1 MHARA
6 HHHFALG
13 TPGACL
19 LPPQLSW
26 KITMYNIH
34 EHCVYM
40 EEAEHRAQ
48 CIAKLFLLSVRQP
61 LGGVRQFHVFNKQ
74 YACAL
79 QCTGIDMD
87 QEERLSARACV
98 GGDSH
103 ARSRCSCRLGLYHYH
118 ADQGSSASTHLVPQ
132 NFRSRSFFCSAA
144 MALRHSCSP
153 APRGERGRGVR
164 GGTAQHSKTRERP
177 RPHQQGRDT
186 ARARAHAARLTRYAR
201 ICALQSGFVVEMVV
215 WHLRDASCASPACSL
230 RSAGVPAGVYA
241 RPRARACP
249 P

>member
-1 MHARA
+1 MSIRNCAGLFSWARGVVAALFRVRMHARA

-118 ADQGSSASTHLVPQ
+118 ADQSSSASTLTWSP
-132 NFRSRSFFCSAA
+132 RISGRAPSSA
-144 MALRHSCSP
+144 P
-153 APRGERGRGVR
+153 PRW
-164 GGTAQHSKTRERP
+164 P
-177 RPHQQGRDT
+177 
-186 ARARAHAARLTRYAR
+186 
-201 ICALQSGFVVEMVV
+201 
-215 WHLRDASCASPACSL
+215 
-230 RSAGVPAGVYA
+230 
-241 RPRARACP
+241 
-249 P
+249 